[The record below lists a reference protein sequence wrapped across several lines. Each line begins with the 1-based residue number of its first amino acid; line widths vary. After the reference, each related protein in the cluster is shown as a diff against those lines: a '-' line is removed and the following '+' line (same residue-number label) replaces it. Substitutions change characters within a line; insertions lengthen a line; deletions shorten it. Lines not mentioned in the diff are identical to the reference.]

1 MGGRARLFV
10 QVSGLIGISL
20 LAGSSASADTATL
33 KCNSQRDPIW
43 VYDSLNSFNVDAKLK
58 CGESVEII
66 ARVQTYVKIRTGN
79 GIEGY
84 VPDAEFSNLPPAPLY
99 RDSSHDV
106 GMVAKQIQTKEIAKA
121 SANAAALAPASVSY
135 SKISPASPSVIAIP
149 AVNASEK
156 NLSVSSAAAP
166 MKATAPASPVATSA
180 IAKNDSTEA
189 PAAAPTASITV
200 SSPATVRAPASK
212 DSNRVTSSAL
222 PSPLT
227 DGVSSGNSDLTPDRN
242 LGDLHCQ
249 SYFSAYGLTPGQMKW
264 IAQNREKMFSNICP
278 APDPSKVNFVIIFTH
293 DVDFF
298 GSSIPEAVHKDN
310 GFSDFT
316 PMTSIDTALIPE
328 SQADKARRE
337 YVWVFQFQKGTFDPG
352 NFSPSRQYQYSKM
365 ETGSMGS
372 KAGLKTVEDAFRF
385 VASATR

>member
-189 PAAAPTASITV
+189 PAAAPTASIKV

-337 YVWVFQFQKGTFDPG
+337 YVWIFQFQKGTFDPG

-365 ETGSMGS
+365 ETSSMGS

>member
-365 ETGSMGS
+365 ETSSMGS

>member
-227 DGVSSGNSDLTPDRN
+227 DGDSSGNSDLTPDRN

-337 YVWVFQFQKGTFDPG
+337 YVWIFQFEKGTFDPAS
-352 NFSPSRQYQYSKM
+352 FSPHRSYQFSKM
-365 ETGSMGS
+365 ETNSLGS

-385 VASATR
+385 VASAGR

>member
-166 MKATAPASPVATSA
+166 MKATAPESPVATSA

-189 PAAAPTASITV
+189 PAAAPTASIKV

-337 YVWVFQFQKGTFDPG
+337 YVWIFQFQKGTFDPG

-365 ETGSMGS
+365 ETSSMGS